1 MWEGPGKC
9 KEGWELGTAGGG
21 RSPAWPAGEAPS
33 FSHPVLICCFWG
45 GRAGYGRG
53 SVAWKTPHQVSPEGL
68 GQDHLLLQ
76 LLLDVLSREDHSL
89 GEEEQV
95 REAA

>member
-1 MWEGPGKC
+1 MQRG
-9 KEGWELGTAGGG
+9 LGTRDRRRGLEPGLACGGG
-21 RSPAWPAGEAPS
+21 SFILPS
-33 FSHPVLICCFWG
+33 CPDLLLGG

-89 GEEEQV
+89 GEDEQV
-95 REAA
+95 REAT